1 MSSPEDN
8 AVVRSNPIRS
18 YTVFTGIVEGIGKVE
33 SLRVGAG
40 AACRLTVKTNLEVG
54 KLPIGASI
62 AVNGACLTIVA
73 RRSGRPSTF
82 QADVGPETIACTT
95 LGGLRPGDRVH
106 LEPALRLGDSLG
118 GHMMSGHVDSTGR
131 VESARKQAGT
141 LALRVTAPDDLATYL
156 FKKGSIAIDGVSLT
170 INRVEGSSFEVLLIP
185 HTLEVTLLSE
195 LRAGS
200 RVNLEADMIAKQVAR
215 IVERIHAR

>member
-1 MSSPEDN
+1 
-8 AVVRSNPIRS
+8 
-18 YTVFTGIVEGIGKVE
+18 VFTGIVEGIGKVE
-33 SLRVGAG
+33 SLRAGAG
-40 AACRLTVKTNLEVG
+40 NTRRLTVKTSLDVG
-54 KLPIGASI
+54 KLPLGASI

-73 RRSGRPSTF
+73 RRSGRPSVF
-82 QADVGPETIACTT
+82 QADVGPETLACTT
-95 LGGLRPGDRVH
+95 LGDLGPGTQVH

-118 GHMMSGHVDSTGR
+118 GHMVSGHVDGTGR

-141 LALRVTAPDDLATYL
+141 LALRVSAPDDVAPYL

-170 INRVEGSSFEVLLIP
+170 VNKVEGASFEVLLIP
-185 HTLEVTLLSE
+185 HTLEVTRLGE

-215 IVERIHAR
+215 FVERIHDR

>member
-1 MSSPEDN
+1 
-8 AVVRSNPIRS
+8 
-18 YTVFTGIVEGIGKVE
+18 VFTGIVEGIGKVE
-33 SLRVGAG
+33 SLRAGAG
-40 AACRLTVKTNLEVG
+40 DTRRLTVKTTLEVG
-54 KLPIGASI
+54 KLPLGASI

-82 QADVGPETIACTT
+82 QADVGPETLSCTT
-95 LGGLRPGDRVH
+95 LGSLGPGTRVH

-118 GHMMSGHVDSTGR
+118 GHMVSGHVDGTGR

-141 LALRVTAPDDLATYL
+141 LALRVSAPDDVAPYL

-170 INRVEGSSFEVLLIP
+170 VNKVEGALFEVLLIP
-185 HTLEVTLLSE
+185 HTLEVTLLGE

-200 RVNLEADMIAKQVAR
+200 RVNLEADMIAKQVASF
-215 IVERIHAR
+215 VERIHAR

>member
-1 MSSPEDN
+1 M
-8 AVVRSNPIRS
+8 
-18 YTVFTGIVEGIGKVE
+18 FTGIVEGLGKVE
-33 SLRVGAG
+33 SLRASAG
-40 AACRLTVKTNLEVG
+40 GTRRLTVKTSLEVG

-73 RRSGRPSTF
+73 RRAGRPSSF
-82 QADVGPETIACTT
+82 QADVGPETVACTT
-95 LGGLRPGDRVH
+95 LGNLGPGSRVH

-118 GHMMSGHVDSTGR
+118 GHMVSGHVDGTGR

-141 LALRVTAPDDLATYL
+141 LALCVAAPDELATYL
-156 FKKGSIAIDGVSLT
+156 FKKGSISIDGVSLT
-170 INRVEGSSFEVLLIP
+170 VNQVEGSSFQVLLIP
-185 HTLEVTLLSE
+185 HTLEVTLLGE

-215 IVERIHAR
+215 FVERIHAR

>member
-1 MSSPEDN
+1 M
-8 AVVRSNPIRS
+8 
-18 YTVFTGIVEGIGKVE
+18 FTGIVEGIGKVE

-40 AACRLTVKTNLEVG
+40 DTRRLTVRTALEVG
-54 KLPIGASI
+54 KLPLGASI

-73 RRSGRPSTF
+73 RRTGRPSTF
-82 QADVGPETIACTT
+82 QADVGPETLACTT
-95 LGGLRPGDRVH
+95 LGSLGPGMRVH
-106 LEPALRLGDSLG
+106 LELALRLGDSLG
-118 GHMMSGHVDSTGR
+118 GHMVSGHVDSTGR

-141 LALRVTAPDDLATYL
+141 LALRVAAPDDVAPYL

-170 INRVEGSSFEVLLIP
+170 VNKVEGASFEALLIP
-185 HTLEVTLLSE
+185 HTLEVTLLGE

-215 IVERIHAR
+215 FVERIHAR

>member
-1 MSSPEDN
+1 
-8 AVVRSNPIRS
+8 
-18 YTVFTGIVEGIGKVE
+18 VFTGIVEGIGKVE
-33 SLRVGAG
+33 SLRAGAG
-40 AACRLTVKTNLEVG
+40 DTRRLTVKTTLEVG
-54 KLPIGASI
+54 KLPLGASI

-82 QADVGPETIACTT
+82 QADVGPETLSCTT
-95 LGGLRPGDRVH
+95 LGSLGPGTRVH

-118 GHMMSGHVDSTGR
+118 GHMVSGHVDGTGR

-141 LALRVTAPDDLATYL
+141 LALRVSAPDDVAPYL

-170 INRVEGSSFEVLLIP
+170 VNKVEGALFEVLLIP
-185 HTLEVTLLSE
+185 HTLEVTLLGE

-215 IVERIHAR
+215 FVERIHAR

>member
-1 MSSPEDN
+1 M
-8 AVVRSNPIRS
+8 
-18 YTVFTGIVEGIGKVE
+18 FTGIVEGIGKVE
-33 SLRVGAG
+33 SLRAGAG
-40 AACRLTVKTNLEVG
+40 NTRRLTVKTSLDVG
-54 KLPIGASI
+54 KLPLGASI

-73 RRSGRPSTF
+73 RRSGRPSVF
-82 QADVGPETIACTT
+82 QADVGPETLACTT
-95 LGGLRPGDRVH
+95 LGDLGPGTQVH

-118 GHMMSGHVDSTGR
+118 GHMVSGHVDGTGR

-141 LALRVTAPDDLATYL
+141 LALRVSAPDDVAPYL

-170 INRVEGSSFEVLLIP
+170 VNKVEGASFEVLLIP
-185 HTLEVTLLSE
+185 HTLEVTRLGE

-215 IVERIHAR
+215 FVERIHDR